1 MHKGGYAMNIAI
13 INMKTSSYDLWK
25 QINAFRI
32 EEGGNK
38 VRHDDFLARVKDEC
52 DDLGVCETFA
62 VEK

>member
-1 MHKGGYAMNIAI
+1 MNIAI